1 MCSDLDCGAEM
12 KTILCFGDSN
22 TWGYSPQTGTRFPP
36 DIRWTGVLQKS
47 LGDNY
52 RVIEEGL
59 NGRTTFINEEGEEAR
74 PLRSGSDVL
83 QIILE
88 SHRPLDFVTIMLGT
102 NDLKLEFNLSVEE
115 IALGAKELCETVLN
129 SEYLA
134 DNIPQI
140 LLISPTH
147 IGSTIMPDQEEFFN
161 QAREKSYQFAEHYQ
175 KVATELN
182 IHFLDASKIVTPSD
196 GEGVHWDGD
205 QHIKF
210 GKYLSETIK
219 KY

>member
-1 MCSDLDCGAEM
+1 MCSDLDCGAKM
-12 KTILCFGDSN
+12 KNILCFGDSN
-22 TWGYSPQTGTRFPP
+22 TWGYSPQDGTRFSP
-36 DIRWTGVLQKS
+36 DVRWTGVLQKS
-47 LGDNY
+47 LGNGY
-52 RVIEEGL
+52 HIIEEGL
-59 NGRTTFINEEGEEAR
+59 NGRTTFINEEGEGGR

-83 QIILE
+83 QVILE
-88 SHRPLDFVTIMLGT
+88 SHRPLDYVTIMLGT

-134 DNIPQI
+134 DNVPQI

-147 IGSTIMPDQEEFFN
+147 IGSTIVPDQEEFFN
-161 QAREKSYQFAEHYQ
+161 QAREKSHQFAEHYQ
-175 KVATELN
+175 KIANDLN

-196 GEGVHWDGD
+196 GEGVHWDAE

-210 GKYLSETIK
+210 GKYLAETIK

>member
-1 MCSDLDCGAEM
+1 MCSDLDCDAEM

-102 NDLKLEFNLSVEE
+102 NDLKLEFNLSVEK

-134 DNIPQI
+134 DNMPQI

-175 KVATELN
+175 KV
-182 IHFLDASKIVTPSD
+182 
-196 GEGVHWDGD
+196 
-205 QHIKF
+205 
-210 GKYLSETIK
+210 ET
-219 KY
+219 

>member
-1 MCSDLDCGAEM
+1 MCSHLDCGAKM
-12 KTILCFGDSN
+12 KNILCFGDSN
-22 TWGYSPQTGTRFPP
+22 TWGYSPQDGTRFSP
-36 DIRWTGVLQKS
+36 DVRWTGVLQKS
-47 LGDNY
+47 LGNGY
-52 RVIEEGL
+52 HIIEEGL
-59 NGRTTFINEEGEEAR
+59 NGRTTFINEEGEGGR

-83 QIILE
+83 QVILE

-134 DNIPQI
+134 DNVPQI

-175 KVATELN
+175 KIANDLN

-196 GEGVHWDGD
+196 GEGVHWDAE

-210 GKYLSETIK
+210 GKYLAETIK

>member
-1 MCSDLDCGAEM
+1 MCSDLDCGAKM
-12 KTILCFGDSN
+12 KNILCFGDSN
-22 TWGYSPQTGTRFPP
+22 TWGYSPQDGTRFSP
-36 DIRWTGVLQKS
+36 DVRWTGVLQKS
-47 LGDNY
+47 LGNGY
-52 RVIEEGL
+52 HIIEEGL
-59 NGRTTFINEEGEEAR
+59 NGRTTFINEEGEGGR
-74 PLRSGSDVL
+74 PLRSGSDIL
-83 QIILE
+83 QVILE

-134 DNIPQI
+134 DNVPQI

-161 QAREKSYQFAEHYQ
+161 QAREKSHQFAEHYQ
-175 KVATELN
+175 KIANDLN

-196 GEGVHWDGD
+196 GEGVHWDAE

-210 GKYLSETIK
+210 GKYLAETIK

>member
-1 MCSDLDCGAEM
+1 MCSDLDCGAKM
-12 KTILCFGDSN
+12 KNILCFGDSN
-22 TWGYSPQTGTRFPP
+22 TWGYSPQDGTRFSP
-36 DIRWTGVLQKS
+36 DVRWTGVLQKS
-47 LGDNY
+47 LGNGY
-52 RVIEEGL
+52 HIIEEGL
-59 NGRTTFINEEGEEAR
+59 NGRTTFINEEGEGGR

-83 QIILE
+83 QVILE

-134 DNIPQI
+134 DNVPQI

-161 QAREKSYQFAEHYQ
+161 QAREKSHQFAEHYQ
-175 KVATELN
+175 KIANDLN

-196 GEGVHWDGD
+196 GEGVHWDAE

-210 GKYLSETIK
+210 GKYLAETIK

>member
-1 MCSDLDCGAEM
+1 M
-12 KTILCFGDSN
+12 KNILCFGDSN
-22 TWGYSPQTGTRFPP
+22 TWGYSPQDGTRFSP
-36 DIRWTGVLQKS
+36 DVRWTGVLQKS
-47 LGDNY
+47 LGNGY
-52 RVIEEGL
+52 HIIEEGL
-59 NGRTTFINEEGEEAR
+59 NGRTTFINEKGEGRR
-74 PLRSGSDVL
+74 PLRSGADVL
-83 QIILE
+83 QVILE

-134 DNIPQI
+134 DNVPQI

-161 QAREKSYQFAEHYQ
+161 QAREKSHQFAEHYQ
-175 KVATELN
+175 KIANDLN

-196 GEGVHWDGD
+196 GEGVHWDAE

-210 GKYLSETIK
+210 GKYLAETIK

>member
-1 MCSDLDCGAEM
+1 MTDYILGQM
-12 KTILCFGDSN
+12 KNVLCFGDSN
-22 TWGYSPQTGTRFPP
+22 TWGYSPQDGCRFPP
-36 DIRWTGVLQKS
+36 NIRWTGVLQES
-47 LGDNY
+47 LGNRY
-52 RVIEEGL
+52 HIIEEGL
-59 NGRTTFINEEGEEAR
+59 NGRTTFINEEGYEAR

-129 SEYLA
+129 SEYLV
-134 DNIPQI
+134 DNVPQI

-175 KVATELN
+175 KVATDLN

-196 GEGVHWDGD
+196 GEGVHWDAD
-205 QHIKF
+205 QHVKF
-210 GKYLSETIK
+210 GKYLAETIK